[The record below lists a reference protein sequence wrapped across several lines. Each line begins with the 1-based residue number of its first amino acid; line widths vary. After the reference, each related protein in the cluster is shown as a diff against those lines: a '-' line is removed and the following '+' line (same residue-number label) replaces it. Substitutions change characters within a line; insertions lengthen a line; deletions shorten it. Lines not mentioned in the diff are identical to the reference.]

1 MRKRESLR
9 PNPELNLV
17 NLIDVL
23 FAILIVFMITA
34 PLMSQ
39 GVKVELPKA
48 QAASLE
54 EKKAIQVTV
63 TKEREI
69 LINEMASDP
78 SGFEKDFRQV
88 WTGDEETAIIINS
101 DQSVPYG
108 FVMELVASIQRQ
120 GGKRLG
126 FLTDPGAP
134 GARAG
139 APRSLKEKNR

>member
-1 MRKRESLR
+1 MRKRESLK

-48 QAASLE
+48 QAASLD

-63 TKEREI
+63 TREREI
-69 LINEMASDP
+69 LINDTPSDP
-78 SGFEKDFRQV
+78 AGFEKDFRNI
-88 WTGDEETAIIINS
+88 WTGDEEMAIIINS

-108 FVMELVASIQRQ
+108 YVMELVASIQRQ

-134 GARAG
+134 TRKTKT
-139 APRSLKEKNR
+139 PRN

>member
-1 MRKRESLR
+1 MRRRESLK
-9 PNPELNLV
+9 PNPELNLI

-23 FAILIVFMITA
+23 FCILIVFMITA

-54 EKKAIQVTV
+54 EKKSIQVTV

-69 LINEMASDP
+69 LINELPSDP
-78 SGFEKDFRQV
+78 QGFEKDFRQV

-101 DQSVPYG
+101 DQSIPYG
-108 FVMELVASIQRQ
+108 FVMELVAAIQRQ

-126 FLTDPGAP
+126 FLTDPAV
-134 GARAG
+134 AATRSK
-139 APRSLKEKNR
+139 PRSKR

>member
-54 EKKAIQVTV
+54 EKKSIQVTV

-69 LINEMASDP
+69 LINEMPSDP
-78 SGFEKDFRQV
+78 RGFEKDFRSV

-101 DQSVPYG
+101 DQTIPYG
-108 FVMELVASIQRQ
+108 FVMELVAAIQRQ

-126 FLTDPGAP
+126 FLTDPTV
-134 GARAG
+134 ARA
-139 APRSLKEKNR
+139 P

>member
-1 MRKRESLR
+1 MRKRESLK
-9 PNPELNLV
+9 PNPELNLI

-69 LINEMASDP
+69 LINETPSDP
-78 SGFEKDFRQV
+78 ISFEKDFRQA
-88 WTGDEETAIIINS
+88 WTGDEETAIVINS

-108 FVMELVASIQRQ
+108 YVMELVAAVQRQ

-134 GARAG
+134 RPSGKPKRH
-139 APRSLKEKNR
+139 

>member
-1 MRKRESLR
+1 MRKRESLK
-9 PNPELNLV
+9 PNPELNLI

-69 LINEMASDP
+69 LINETPSDP
-78 SGFEKDFRQV
+78 TSFEKDFRQV
-88 WTGDEETAIIINS
+88 WTGDDEMAIVINS
-101 DQSVPYG
+101 DQTVPYG
-108 FVMELVASIQRQ
+108 FVMELVAAVQRQ

-126 FLTDPGAP
+126 FLTDPGTP
-134 GARAG
+134 STRK
-139 APRSLKEKNR
+139 R

>member
-9 PNPELNLV
+9 PDPQLNLV

-54 EKKAIQVTV
+54 EKKSIQVTV

-69 LINEMASDP
+69 LINETPSDP
-78 SGFEKDFRQV
+78 RGFEKDFRAV

-101 DQSVPYG
+101 DQSIPYG
-108 FVMELVASIQRQ
+108 FVMELVAAVQRQ

-126 FLTDPGAP
+126 FLTDPT
-134 GARAG
+134 
-139 APRSLKEKNR
+139 APRAEPSPRRKK

>member
-1 MRKRESLR
+1 MRRRDSLR

-54 EKKAIQVTV
+54 EKKSIQVTV

-69 LINEMASDP
+69 LINETPSDP
-78 SGFEKDFRQV
+78 RGFEKDFRQA

-101 DQSVPYG
+101 DQSIPYG
-108 FVMELVASIQRQ
+108 FVMELVAAVQRQ

-126 FLTDPGAP
+126 FLTDPTVQ
-134 GARAG
+134 AR
-139 APRSLKEKNR
+139 EK